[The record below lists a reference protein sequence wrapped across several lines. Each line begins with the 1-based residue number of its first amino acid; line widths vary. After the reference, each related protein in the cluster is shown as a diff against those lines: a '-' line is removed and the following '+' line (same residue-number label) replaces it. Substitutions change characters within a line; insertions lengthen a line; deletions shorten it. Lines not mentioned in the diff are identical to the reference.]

1 MTNGTTNNRTGL
13 QGTTK
18 ERQQSHLKSR
28 LLYVEGP
35 RSAVSKGQ
43 IPLRYLVRSLSEAG
57 HRQVRSWSRTC

>member
-43 IPLRYLVRSLSEAG
+43 IPLRYLVGSWFEAAG
-57 HRQVRSWSRTC
+57 RRPAAS